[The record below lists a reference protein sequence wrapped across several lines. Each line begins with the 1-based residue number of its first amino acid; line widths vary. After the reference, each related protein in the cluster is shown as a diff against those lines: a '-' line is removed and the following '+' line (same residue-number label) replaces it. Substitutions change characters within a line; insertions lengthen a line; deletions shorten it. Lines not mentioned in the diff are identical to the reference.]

1 MGFEENKIRQPKQNT
16 KSFSN
21 KKIERSLINI
31 LGGTFLSRESA
42 FKWLPFIFFLA
53 FLAVLYITN
62 IYISEK
68 KKRKIEDVHSE
79 IKELRY
85 EAISTKSK
93 LMYLSNPS
101 QVAKKLAEKGIKES
115 RVPPKKLIIKK
126 EEK

>member
-1 MGFEENKIRQPKQNT
+1 MGFEENKLRPKPADSNE
-16 KSFSN
+16 FGN
-21 KKIERSLINI
+21 KKIENSFLNV
-31 LGGTFLSRESA
+31 LGGTFLTRESA
-42 FKWLPFIFFLA
+42 LKWLPFIFFLT

-62 IYISEK
+62 IYVSEK
-68 KKRKIEDVHSE
+68 KKRIIEDLHSE

-101 QVAKKLAEKGIKES
+101 QVAKKLKETGIRES
-115 RVPPKKLIIKK
+115 RIPPKKIIIKK